1 MGNISAKLKGDHT
14 IYVQTGDR
22 KGAGTDAN
30 IWIIVH
36 DEVGARTPPV
46 KLSSVFANDH
56 ERGDIN
62 KYFLPKVEEF
72 KTVAKIEFWRD
83 TFGFSDDWFVDFISV
98 EHRKEGTI
106 ITFPLNRWIKPNKRY
121 TFCAYDCGLPQH
133 EDNVQ
138 QRNEELSEKLLMYEY
153 TQNID
158 GGPVQVKKIPESEN
172 FTDEYSVSIT
182 VIDITN
188 FKICAIL
195 TYFLVELSKMNR
207 QTNAEMAD
215 MQLAYGSVD
224 GNARRAA
231 RISQERYSNRKWDM
245 KTSATRLKL
254 DAKLIGLT
262 SEKWSS
268 LQDLKHIFKLKLD
281 EPLCLSRWHDDKW
294 FASQRLQGVNPCMIK
309 LCKEVPTNLDVDD
322 EMLKPFLEEM
332 SLQEALQANKL
343 FICDL
348 KIMRNLPCKDDKMI
362 CAPIALF
369 YLNKEGT
376 LLPIAIQLFQ
386 EKNSDNPVFLP
397 SDPPYTWMLA
407 KMFYNNADANYHQCV
422 LHIGKTHLMMESF
435 WVCTNRNL
443 SPSHPLYK
451 LLAPHFHFMLAINCL
466 LLEKFM
472 AMGGWMDR
480 VTTCGMRGMCSLI
493 SR

>member
-158 GGPVQVKKIPESEN
+158 GGPVQGSEYGGCVQLKR
-172 FTDEYSVSIT
+172 TLMDPVEYKGLCS
-182 VIDITN
+182 
-188 FKICAIL
+188 
-195 TYFLVELSKMNR
+195 SKMNR